1 MKKNTD
7 YYDIDSYFTEEQL
20 LIRNATRSWVNRNI
34 KPNIDHYTHT
44 ASASKDWSKQ
54 LADIGGYGLIIPTEY
69 GGLGM
74 DYLSYGLMM
83 QELEKGDT
91 SIRVMSSIQTSL
103 VMNAIFSY
111 GSEYQKKKISS

>member
-20 LIRNATRSWVNRNI
+20 LVRSATRDWVNRNI
-34 KPNIDHYTHT
+34 KPKIEQYTQ
-44 ASASKDWSKQ
+44 AGNAPKDWSKE
-54 LADIGGYGLIIPTEY
+54 LAAIGGYGLIIPVEY

-83 QELEKGDT
+83 QELERGDT
-91 SIRVMSSIQTSL
+91 AIRVMSSIQT
-103 VMNAIFSY
+103 
-111 GSEYQKKKISS
+111 

>member
-1 MKKNTD
+1 MKTNSD
-7 YYDIDSYFTEEQL
+7 YYAIDTYFTDEQL
-20 LIRNATRSWVNRNI
+20 SVRESTRKWVNKNI
-34 KPNIDHYTHT
+34 KPNIEYYNRS

-54 LADIGGYGLIIPTEY
+54 LGEIGGYGMIIPIEY

-91 SIRVMSSIQTSL
+91 AIRVMSSIQTSL
-103 VMNAIFSY
+103 VMYAIWQF
-111 GSEYQKKKISS
+111 GSLQQKQ

>member
-20 LIRNATRSWVNRNI
+20 LIRSATRAWVDRKI
-34 KPNIDHYTHT
+34 KPTIEQYTQT
-44 ASASKDWSKQ
+44 ASTSKDWSKE
-54 LADIGGYGLIIPTEY
+54 LAAIGGYGLIIPITY

-83 QELEKGDT
+83 
-91 SIRVMSSIQTSL
+91 
-103 VMNAIFSY
+103 
-111 GSEYQKKKISS
+111 